1 MKLEGKQIGVLIA
14 LILGVIMVMLPAGD
28 DRRYSFDPTE
38 LSAMIEQNSDQLDP
52 ITLSEWIIEER
63 RDYLLIDIRPE
74 EQFAKGSI
82 KGAENIPM
90 EKLLLK
96 DTIDTLP
103 EEKLIVIYSNGVS
116 HSSQAWLILKSA
128 GMDAFMLEG
137 GYNHWMKVVMNPE
150 APKGEL
156 SDDEILRYKTRVAV
170 SNYLGGGSGKEAAVD
185 SKPVKKKKVIRR
197 SRKKKKL
204 KGC

>member
-1 MKLEGKQIGVLIA
+1 MRLEGKQIGVLVA

-28 DRRYSFDPTE
+28 NRRYSFEPSE
-38 LSAMIEQNSDQLDP
+38 LADMIKGNSDQIDP
-52 ITLSEWIIEER
+52 VTLSEWIIEGR
-63 RDYLLIDIRPE
+63 RDYLLVDIRAE
-74 EQFAKGSI
+74 EKFAAGSI

-103 EEKLIVIYSNGVS
+103 EDKLVVIYSNGVS

-128 GMDAFMLEG
+128 GFDAYVLEG
-137 GYNHWMKVVMNPE
+137 GYNYWMKVVMNPE

-156 SDDEILRYKTRVAV
+156 SDDEILRYKARVAV
-170 SNYLGGGSGKEAAVD
+170 SNYLGGGAGKGSTVENQ
-185 SKPVKKKKVIRR
+185 PVKKKKIIRR